1 MTVLNGP
8 RTAIDKDFVLA
19 KEGYEQSHEQASGY
33 VTKALAD
40 QFSIKPGDEIDWEA
54 AGDQI
59 RVTPQ
64 GRKSLTTISDLNER
78 LRLFD
83 QATARQRK
91 TRGVSDSSNLS
102 SH

>member
-1 MTVLNGP
+1 MS
-8 RTAIDKDFVLA
+8 K
-19 KEGYEQSHEQASGY
+19 
-33 VTKALAD
+33 VTSKLQVTLPKALAD
-40 QFSIKPGDEIDWEA
+40 QFGIKPGDEINWEA

-64 GRKSLTTISDLNER
+64 GKKSLTTVSDLNER

-91 TRGVSDSSNLS
+91 RAASRASGPSPAAKSGRGWTREELYGRGR
-102 SH
+102 H